1 MKGLRFNTT
10 GAPIQVGSMTGAVTS
25 ADAVA
30 VSGVI
35 EIVDTSGTGAY
46 IAFGADDTVA
56 APSAEA
62 AGAIFV
68 PPFGT
73 TRPFLV
79 PEGMTH
85 LHATN
90 KVNVRSLNN
99 AQVV

>member
-1 MKGLRFNTT
+1 MALKGLQFEGTGTT
-10 GAPIQVGSMTGAVTS
+10 IQVGSMTGAITS
-25 ADAVA
+25 DAAVA

-35 EIVDTSGTGAY
+35 EIVDTSGSGAY
-46 IAFGADDTVA
+46 IAFGDSSGVA
-56 APSAEA
+56 APSDEA

-79 PEGMTH
+79 PAGMTH

-90 KVNVRSLNN
+90 KVNVRSLDN
-99 AQVV
+99 

>member
-30 VSGVI
+30 VSGII
-35 EIVDTSGTGAY
+35 EIVDTSGSGAY
-46 IAFGADDTVA
+46 VAFGSSSAVN
-56 APSAEA
+56 APSDEA
-62 AGAIFV
+62 AGAIFI
-68 PPFGT
+68 PPFGS

-79 PEGMTH
+79 PDGMTH

-99 AQVV
+99 A

>member
-35 EIVDTSGTGAY
+35 EIVDTSGSGAY
-46 IAFGADDTVA
+46 VAFGSSSGVA
-56 APSAEA
+56 APSDEA
-62 AGAIFV
+62 AGAIFI
-68 PPFGT
+68 PPYGT

-79 PEGMTH
+79 PAGMTH

-99 AQVV
+99 

>member
-1 MKGLRFNTT
+1 MAVKGVRFGVT
-10 GAPIQVGSMTGAVTS
+10 GQTIQVGSMTGAVTS
-25 ADAVA
+25 DAAVA
-30 VSGVI
+30 VSGII
-35 EIVDTSGTGAY
+35 EIVDTSGSGAY
-46 IAFGADDTVA
+46 IAFGSSSGVS
-56 APSAEA
+56 APSDEA

-79 PEGMTH
+79 PDGMTH

-99 AQVV
+99 A